1 MGFYILTYFCIAV
14 FILATVCL
22 IYRQITLPLHLRWE
36 IYPVQHEP
44 TDKLAHGGS
53 YMEDL
58 NWWTRNTGAPC

>member
-1 MGFYILTYFCIAV
+1 MGFYVLTYFCIAV
-14 FILATVCL
+14 FILATIRL

-53 YMEDL
+53 
-58 NWWTRNTGAPC
+58 